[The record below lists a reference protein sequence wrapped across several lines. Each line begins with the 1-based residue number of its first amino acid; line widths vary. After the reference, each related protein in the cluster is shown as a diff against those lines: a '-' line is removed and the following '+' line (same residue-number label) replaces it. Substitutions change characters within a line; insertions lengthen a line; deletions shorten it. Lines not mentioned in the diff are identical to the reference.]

1 MLGNDE
7 APTRSAILQMR
18 EEHEVVLEAYDF
30 LDEKRLL
37 LAAELLRQLDRYEE
51 LLGQYDSVSERAQRM
66 LVATIRRHGLQGT
79 QVYPG
84 SYLQDAELR
93 ANSRIFMGVNLL
105 ETGLQLP
112 EECGPGPICQPSPEA
127 EQCRRDFL
135 ELVNIGAVL
144 AGVEG
149 NLHRLLAEYRK
160 TERRARALENV
171 VIPEM
176 THKLHDMSARLEE
189 LDQEDVVRVHM
200 RAPSRLRS

>member
-1 MLGNDE
+1 MLANDE

-37 LAAELLRQLDRYEE
+37 LAAELLRQLGRYEE

-66 LVATIRRHGLQGT
+66 LVATIRRHGLQGA

-84 SYLQDAELR
+84 CYLQDAELR
-93 ANSRIFMGVNLL
+93 ATTGMFMGVKLV
-105 ETGLQLP
+105 ETELRLP
-112 EECGPGPICQPSPEA
+112 GESGPGPGPICQPSPEA
-127 EQCRRDFL
+127 EQCRREFL
-135 ELVNIGAVL
+135 ELASLGAVL
-144 AGVEG
+144 AGVAG

-176 THKLHDMSARLEE
+176 THKLRDMSARLEE

-200 RAPSRLRS
+200 QAPR